1 MWCVLMTGP
10 DADRNV
16 ENLPRDST
24 PSSRGAMNSALRR
37 ARAASA
43 AEVAVVAAPGR
54 MTVELRASGQFSTA
68 NFFDQPG
75 YRGSAF
81 EVLLALLALEER
93 VDSTTP
99 VLFMPTDH
107 VVRQEPVMVQALANI
122 GSWVQRDSS
131 LVYLLGAAP
140 DGPHSQLGYI
150 VPWYD
155 AHDLASAVYSFVE
168 GPETHRARQLINAG
182 ALWNTFIF
190 AGTVPALLGLYAR
203 AQHQPVVDALRAA
216 FRQSP
221 SDAGAALS
229 ALYHHLEWLDF
240 SRDILIP
247 NVDRLGLLRLPR
259 CGWWPLKS
267 PVAGEPGGDA
277 DAEGDTR
284 WAAASSH

>member
-16 ENLPRDST
+16 ENLLRDST
-24 PSSRGAMNSALRR
+24 PSTRGAMNSALRR

-43 AEVAVVAAPGR
+43 AQVAVVAAPGR
-54 MTVELRASGQFSTA
+54 MTVELRASGQFNTE
-68 NFFDQPG
+68 NFFDQPDF
-75 YRGSAF
+75 RGSAY
-81 EVLLALLALEER
+81 EVLLALLALEGR
-93 VDSTTP
+93 VDATTP

-107 VVRQEPVMVQALANI
+107 VVRQEQVMVQALANV
-122 GSWVQRDSS
+122 GSWVQRDPS

-140 DGPHSQLGYI
+140 EGPHNQLGYI

-190 AGTVPALLGLYAR
+190 AGTIPALLELFGHAH
-203 AQHQPVVDALRAA
+203 QQPVVDALRAA
-216 FRQSP
+216 LRQAP
-221 SDAGAALS
+221 TDAGSALAAL
-229 ALYHHLEWLDF
+229 YQNLEWLDF

-259 CGWWPLKS
+259 CGWWPLKG
-267 PVAGEPGGDA
+267 PVAAPGNDA
-277 DAEGDTR
+277 DDEDDAQ
-284 WAAASSH
+284 WAAANAH